1 MWYNIYLSFF
11 SVFLIILRVFSE
23 DSGEIAVMSIAD
35 LISKVRPNFEV
46 KDAET
51 FVKRLKIKS
60 AKQSAIIDQYKL
72 NVQSESKKSKYW

>member
-1 MWYNIYLSFF
+1 
-11 SVFLIILRVFSE
+11 
-23 DSGEIAVMSIAD
+23 MSIAD